1 MLSLLCVAVMTG
13 LEVTSGVVVGVLVL
27 TTGTGVTASLAA
39 VVGNDAFLCHDGIPE
54 VKLVSF
60 CGVGN

>member
-1 MLSLLCVAVMTG
+1 MTG

-27 TTGTGVTASLAA
+27 TTGTGVMASLAA
-39 VVGNDAFLCHDGIPE
+39 VVGNDAFLCHDGIPD

-60 CGVGN
+60 

>member
-1 MLSLLCVAVMTG
+1 MTG

-27 TTGTGVTASLAA
+27 TTGTGVTASLDT
-39 VVGNDAFLCHDGIPE
+39 VVGNDAFLCQDGIPD

-60 CGVGN
+60 